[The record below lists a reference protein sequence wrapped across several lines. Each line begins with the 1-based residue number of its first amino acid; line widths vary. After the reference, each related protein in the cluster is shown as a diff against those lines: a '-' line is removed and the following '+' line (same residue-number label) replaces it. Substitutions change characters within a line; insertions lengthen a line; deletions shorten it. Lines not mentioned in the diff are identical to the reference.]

1 MNNEIKGMLVAAKI
15 ELIKNKKQKEEE
27 AKKKKEEAKQKQKE
41 KLLEKTIWNDF
52 ILKYK
57 KGLFKNGYI
66 WSKNWHLYN
75 NNYFDLDYRIVS
87 KEYFSRL
94 HNILRENKIER
105 VAHSDGTISFII
117 KKEDFEK
124 TMDDAYNNSKN
135 NSKTYRN
142 TKQNF
147 NNVSKDN

>member
-1 MNNEIKGMLVAAKI
+1 MNNEIKGMLVAAKK
-15 ELIKNKKQKEEE
+15 ELIKNKKQKEVLKYEDE
-27 AKKKKEEAKQKQKE
+27 LTIAE

-66 WSKNWHLYN
+66 WSKNWLLYN

-105 VAHSDGTISFII
+105 VAHSNGTTSFII